1 MQGQGKQGKAFDKK
15 IQVEDLKSNACFSLC
30 THIDDRIENSDEQ
43 NSNSKD
49 LFDDYEVIDK
59 IVKFISNN

>member
-1 MQGQGKQGKAFDKK
+1 LIKK
-15 IQVEDLKSNACFSLC
+15 IQVVDLKSNAYSSLC

-49 LFDDYEVIDK
+49 LFDDDEVIDK
-59 IVKFISNN
+59 IVKCIGNN